1 MNGSSNVLLFN
12 SSVSQSA
19 RYILQQSAS
28 LCFDCSLSLSLSA
41 RLLFVA
47 TSAIPFS
54 SPPLYDTIFSFLSI
68 AFLSQSQFSQ
78 LDRLLHKA
86 RRRRTD
92 RPLTRYRYGHTRTQL
107 LKSSHPVKMHRIL
120 QLEYILIYFSQ

>member
-1 MNGSSNVLLFN
+1 MAHQMFCFSTRQ
-12 SSVSQSA
+12 SVSQLATFFSSQLVSVLTV
-19 RYILQQSAS
+19 R
-28 LCFDCSLSLSLSA
+28 SLSLSA

>member
-1 MNGSSNVLLFN
+1 MAHQMFCFSTRQ
-12 SSVSQSA
+12 SVSQLATFFSSQ
-19 RYILQQSAS
+19 LVSV
-28 LCFDCSLSLSLSA
+28 LTVLSLSLSA